1 MHQKGTINLGIGFA
15 TGRKSFQ
22 QVLRT
27 YIYSWKESGLI
38 DNQHV
43 RLNLF
48 IAYDVKYSKT
58 KPSDYTNISRE
69 LLGLVD
75 GVVFIG
81 QDTIEGEIKALAAQN
96 IVSLEEGGQFF
107 RGGYSGM
114 RNAVL
119 YFAIKHDMDYLLFL
133 DDDEYPLAVTKTRET
148 SIWSGQHVL
157 LSHLH
162 HIRNADITHGHHCG
176 YISPIP
182 SIPFDGR
189 MEEGTFRTFIEALS
203 NDIVKWETVK
213 ATMQSGGVTYADKE
227 VLMRQ
232 DAQEV
237 EEVNRAKFIS
247 GSNLCLN
254 LTRPERVNAFYNP
267 PGARGEDTF
276 LSTTLTERTVLKVP
290 CYTFHDGFSTH
301 RHLLDGVLP
310 IRLPSVT
317 ADTVHIV
324 TRFYRAC
331 VGWVRYKPLLTYITR
346 RDEYEE
352 RIADMRR
359 RLMQTIPAV
368 GAYFGHDEFSTIL
381 DELKR
386 YHNDVR
392 AHYRE
397 FMQTQVTWAH
407 LRAYAKDV
415 PADTDNAAV

>member
-1 MHQKGTINLGIGFA
+1 MHQKGTVNLGIGFA

-22 QVLRT
+22 KVLRT
-27 YIYSWKESGLI
+27 YIYNWKESGLI

-43 RLNLF
+43 RLNLI
-48 IAYDVKYSKT
+48 IAYDINYSKT

-75 GVVFIG
+75 DVVFIG
-81 QDTIEGEIKALAAQN
+81 QDTIDGEIKELAMQN
-96 IVSLEEGGQFF
+96 IVSLEEGRQFF

-119 YFAIKHDMDYLLFL
+119 YFAIKHEMDYLLFL

-157 LSHLH
+157 RSHVEQ
-162 HIRNADITHGHHCG
+162 IKNADITHGHHCG

-189 MEEGTFRTFIEALS
+189 INEGTFKTFIEALS

-213 ATMQSGGVTYADKE
+213 QTMQSGGVTYADKE

-232 DAQEV
+232 DALVV
-237 EEVNRAKFIS
+237 EEVNHSKFIS
-247 GSNLCLN
+247 GSNLCIN
-254 LTRPERVNAFYNP
+254 LKRPDRVNAFYNP

-276 LSTTLTERTVLKVP
+276 LSTTLTDRNVLKVP

-310 IRLPSVT
+310 IHLPSVS
-317 ADTVHIV
+317 ASSSQIV

-331 VGWVRYKPLLTYITR
+331 VGWVRYKPLLLYITR
-346 RDEYEE
+346 RDEYED
-352 RIADMRR
+352 RIADMQQ
-359 RLMQTIPAV
+359 RLLETIPAV
-368 GAYFGHDEFSTIL
+368 GTYFNHPEFMIIL
-381 DELKR
+381 SELER
-386 YHNDVR
+386 YHRDVR
-392 AHYRE
+392 AHYEE
-397 FMQTQVTWAH
+397 FVQAQNIWAR
-407 LRAYAKDV
+407 LRTYAKNA
-415 PADTDNAAV
+415 PIDTDSAAV

>member
-1 MHQKGTINLGIGFA
+1 MHQKGTVNLGIGFA

-22 QVLRT
+22 KVLRT
-27 YIYSWKESGLI
+27 YIYNWKESGLI

-43 RLNLF
+43 RLNLI
-48 IAYDVKYSKT
+48 IAYDVNYSKT
-58 KPSDYTNISRE
+58 KPSDYTDISRE

-75 GVVFIG
+75 DVVFIG
-81 QDTIEGEIKALAAQN
+81 QDTIEGEINDLAVQN
-96 IVSLEEGGQFF
+96 IVSLEEGRQFF

-119 YFAIKHDMDYLLFL
+119 YFAIKHEMDYLLFL

-157 LSHLH
+157 RSHLEQ
-162 HIRNADITHGHHCG
+162 IKNADITHGYHCG

-189 MEEGTFRTFIEALS
+189 ISEETFKTFIEALS

-213 ATMQSGGVTYADKE
+213 QTMQSGGVTYADKE

-237 EEVNRAKFIS
+237 QEVNQAKFIS
-247 GSNLCLN
+247 GSNLCIN
-254 LTRPERVNAFYNP
+254 LKRPERVNAFYNP

-276 LSTTLTERTVLKVP
+276 LSTTLTDRTVLKVP

-317 ADTVHIV
+317 ANSRQIV
-324 TRFYRAC
+324 TRFYSAC
-331 VGWVRYKPLLTYITR
+331 VGWVRYKPLLLYITHR
-346 RDEYEE
+346 EEYED
-352 RIADMRR
+352 RIADMQR
-359 RLMQTIPAV
+359 RLMETIPAV
-368 GAYFGHDEFSTIL
+368 GTYFNHPEFMIIL
-381 DELKR
+381 SELER
-386 YHNDVR
+386 YHRDVR
-392 AHYRE
+392 NHYAE
-397 FMQTQVTWAH
+397 FVHAQDIWSR
-407 LRAYAKDV
+407 LRTYAKNAPV
-415 PADTDNAAV
+415 DTDSAAV